1 MAKQVAVNGPHLGG
15 QGWVAFSFFQQKSI
29 SLTLLIIRLIKTQP
43 QQDRK
48 ARVLKPKIRNII
60 RRIIKIKGKK
70 SELLSL
76 TSLEFWRG
84 GGRGGKERGGGGRR
98 GGKAFLMDIKSIHR
112 QNFFAPRQVLKY
124 SRENCVLIACSQPGR
139 GRGRKGL
146 NGCIFHVKSIHGSC
160 DALMLKKQDLVSLCD
175 TLL

>member
-1 MAKQVAVNGPHLGG
+1 MAKQVAVNALPSPPPSRG

-76 TSLEFWRG
+76 TSLEFWREREEE
-84 GGRGGKERGGGGRR
+84 GRGE
-98 GGKAFLMDIKSIHR
+98 AFLMDIKSIHR

-139 GRGRKGL
+139 GGERGFKWMHISGE
-146 NGCIFHVKSIHGSC
+146 I
-160 DALMLKKQDLVSLCD
+160 D
-175 TLL
+175 TRVL